1 MLTKH
6 LTLISTL
13 FGIIASIIG
22 GWLFIETR
30 YAHAEEVER
39 HAEEVELQ
47 IKKIVVDSQQLLT
60 DYRIEDNI
68 SQYQWIQSRKEAGKE
83 LTDFE
88 KARQTYLI
96 NNVQRLQSRAIDLQ
110 KKQLILDSNQQIVK
124 DVLIETDS
132 SSINGE

>member
-30 YAHAEEVER
+30 YA

>member
-30 YAHAEEVER
+30 YA

-88 KARQTYLI
+88 KAQQTYLI